1 MCHPLY
7 PVASRMVGRSV
18 IAHHVSGRTYPGYLQ
33 SVQHHG
39 IYLLPHARRVGYE
52 TSDPSRLETQH
63 AIANQSHL
71 ELEQVFAPAAF
82 FGFGA
87 LTGLTL
93 GALAFGGGYGYGYG
107 YPGYY

>member
-7 PVASRMVGRSV
+7 PIARRMIGRSV

-33 SVQHHG
+33 SVQPHG
-39 IYLLPHARRVGYE
+39 IYLLPYARRVSYE
-52 TSDPSRLETQH
+52 TSDSSRLETQH
-63 AIANQSHL
+63 AIANESHQ

-93 GALAFGGGYGYGYG
+93 GALAFGPGYGY
-107 YPGYY
+107 YPGYYW